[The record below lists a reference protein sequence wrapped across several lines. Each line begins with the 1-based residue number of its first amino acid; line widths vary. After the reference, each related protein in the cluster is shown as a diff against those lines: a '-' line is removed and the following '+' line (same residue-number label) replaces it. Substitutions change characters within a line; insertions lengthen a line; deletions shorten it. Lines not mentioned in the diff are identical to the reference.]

1 MRLHFSQQGAQ
12 VRLIVW
18 RAKDVVAKDGVEQP
32 TNQQLK
38 DGADPA
44 AKSSSCFGFC
54 GCCCGGSTGSSD
66 VFVTAQFEGMEDKKE
81 TDVKPL
87 SFWSLHWLALTCIG
101 LHRLDADGRC
111 TGAPRAPQISTG
123 E

>member
-1 MRLHFSQQGAQ
+1 M
-12 VRLIVW
+12 IVW

-32 TNQQLK
+32 TDQQLN

-44 AKSSSCFGFC
+44 AKSSCFSLC
-54 GCCCGGSTGSSD
+54 GCCGGSTGSSD
-66 VFVTAQFEGMEDKKE
+66 VFVTAQFEGMEEKKE

-87 SFWSLHWLALTCIG
+87 SFWSLH
-101 LHRLDADGRC
+101 RLNARGRC